1 MDNRK
6 RASVMVGIT
15 VLLALAFLPGL
26 VITWVGYPVLTSV
39 ATLAA
44 LGTLIPALMTPRW
57 IAAMTVV
64 AIIVLSGLAAP
75 ASTTPWLAALVLA
88 CTGALV
94 GAASTQ
100 DASGPLVVAA
110 IGIIFLIAEPPPL
123 ADVGWGPA
131 ATLMIATGAAAVWG
145 LAAGL
150 FIRSR
155 RSLHPREPDPSS
167 RARAGA
173 YAGTLAVVLG
183 VSGWFVVHLDLGHGG
198 AWFLM
203 TFVIILQPYL
213 QDAWRL
219 TVERAIGTVGGVLLA
234 MVLYAVLQDFP
245 VILYALAAIAAVT
258 ALTIRTTTTRPYW
271 QYVVA
276 LTPGVVLLEGLGRS
290 VVDTAESRVG
300 FTLLAAG
307 IALGIEAAARPI
319 YRRRSQRAGATRY

>member
-6 RASVMVGIT
+6 RASVMIGIT

-26 VITWVGYPVLTSV
+26 VITWLGYPVLTSV

-44 LGTLIPALMTPRW
+44 LGTLIPALMAPRW
-57 IAAMTVV
+57 IAVITAVVTV
-64 AIIVLSGLAAP
+64 VLSGLAAP
-75 ASTTPWLAALVLA
+75 ASTTPGLAALVLA
-88 CTGALV
+88 GIGALL
-94 GAASTQ
+94 GAASTRG
-100 DASGPLVVAA
+100 ASGPLVVAA

-123 ADVGWGPA
+123 ADVGWGPGW
-131 ATLMIATGAAAVWG
+131 TLMLATGAAAAWG

-150 FIRSR
+150 FIRWR
-155 RSLHPREPDPSS
+155 RSPHPRQPDPSS
-167 RARAGA
+167 RAISGA

-183 VSGWFVVHLDLGHGG
+183 VSGWFVVSLDLGHGG
-198 AWFLM
+198 GWFLM

-219 TVERAIGTVGGVLLA
+219 TVERALGTIGGVLLA
-234 MVLYAVLQDFP
+234 MVLYAALQDLP
-245 VILYALAAIAAVT
+245 VLLYVLATIATVT
-258 ALTIRTTTTRPYW
+258 ALTIRTTTSRPYW

-290 VVDTAESRVG
+290 VVDTAEARVG

-307 IALGIEAAARPI
+307 IALAIEAAARPV
-319 YRRRSQRAGATRY
+319 YRRRAQQAGATRY